1 MVQAAASDS
10 TGKAHSIT
18 TWVVLFLKSVLAV
31 AVVGLLLAK
40 TGASAVFD
48 TLRLVPLSAALLAC
62 MLTMLQPLLGA
73 LRWHLIMR
81 FLGGAL
87 TIAQT
92 VRAFCWALSRQPC
105 CRRGHWRWRAHV
117 DPVASRPEAVQVRQL
132 LGSRR
137 LPCAMVRGPA
147 DRRYGTRGS
156 ACNVGSRSRP
166 LAARARRARRRSLP
180 CATHSRSSCCSA
192 HCTWKLALRM

>member
-1 MVQAAASDS
+1 MTARFTSPVVMEAEMVQAAASDS

-105 CRRGHWRWRAHV
+105 CRA
-117 DPVASRPEAVQVRQL
+117 
-132 LGSRR
+132 GS
-137 LPCAMVRGPA
+137 LAMACACG
-147 DRRYGTRGS
+147 
-156 ACNVGSRSRP
+156 
-166 LAARARRARRRSLP
+166 
-180 CATHSRSSCCSA
+180 SCCEQA
-192 HCTWKLALRM
+192 